1 MAVPQQI
8 LLEKGDAVLEAAP
21 GLSVELVS
29 TENALVALRH
39 DWQRLV
45 EAMKVPSPFQGW
57 DWNQTWWRYFGNGR
71 RLHVLVFRD
80 GSQVVGIAQLFER
93 RYVGWMRLLAPL
105 GWGDGHDQRLT
116 EQLEF
121 IFPAGDDRL
130 WGALAAW
137 LCEER
142 RCLVWLPG
150 LTGAEAWPPSIQAR
164 LVMATRERYHHRG
177 LPQTWEQLA
186 THLNKSMRDNVRYY
200 PRLML
205 RHGHPFAFE
214 VACSPEHV
222 SASLPTL
229 FRFHRL
235 RADVPLE
242 VQHTDHFC
250 TPSRRAFM
258 REAAPLLAS
267 LGQLRIGVLKVE
279 GQPIAAQM
287 WLEKGRT
294 MFLYYSG
301 YEPSWSSYSVALI
314 ATVEAI
320 KDGISR
326 GIDRLEFLL
335 GGGQSKRRWDT
346 EQRFRQPALLVPHP
360 ALVPLLSRF
369 RWLRRKLS
377 ARPLMKG
384 RQD

>member
-1 MAVPQQI
+1 MALSRPI
-8 LLEKGDAVLEAAP
+8 LLEREDALAEATPA
-21 GLSVELVS
+21 LHVQLVS
-29 TENALVALRH
+29 TEDALLALRD
-39 DWQRLV
+39 DWGRLV
-45 EAMKVPSPFQGW
+45 EAMSLPSPFQSW
-57 DWNQTWWRYFGNGR
+57 DWNRTWWRYFGSGR
-71 RLHVLVFRD
+71 RLQLLVFRD

-93 RYVGWMRLLAPL
+93 RYLGSMRLLAPL

-121 IFPAGDDRL
+121 IFPAGDPRP
-130 WGALAAW
+130 WRALAAW
-137 LCEER
+137 LGEQR

-205 RHGHPFAFE
+205 RHGHPFAFD
-214 VACSPEHV
+214 VASSPEHV

-235 RADVPLE
+235 RANIQLE
-242 VQHTDHFC
+242 VQHADHFC
-250 TPSRRAFM
+250 APSRRAFM
-258 REAAPLLAS
+258 LEAAPLLAS
-267 LGQLRIGVLKVE
+267 LGQLRIGVLRVA
-279 GQPIAAQM
+279 GRPIAAQM
-287 WLEKGRT
+287 WLEKAHT

-301 YEPSWSSYSVALI
+301 YEPSWSRYSVALI

-360 ALVPLLSRF
+360 AMVPVLSRF
-369 RWLRRKLS
+369 RRLRRELS
-377 ARPLMKG
+377 TSPLMKG